1 MSRSNGKNPR
11 FDWRLNLSRA
21 RGGPSRSGHDGMNN
35 NNNNNNS
42 PHRSSTSSSSG
53 GTVSPPSS
61 CVSSDE
67 GDHRQSD
74 SPDATMIVVGCPRCM
89 MYVMLSEQDQ
99 KCPKCKSTVLVD
111 FNRGNDRSKKN

>member
-1 MSRSNGKNPR
+1 MSRSNGKSPR

-21 RGGPSRSGHDGMNN
+21 RGGPSTSGHDGM
-35 NNNNNNS
+35 NNNNNS

-53 GTVSPPSS
+53 GTASPPSS

-67 GDHRQSD
+67 AEQQQSD
-74 SPDATMIVVGCPRCM
+74 SPDASMIVVGCPRCM
-89 MYVMLSEQDQ
+89 MYVMLSEHDQ

-111 FNRGNDRSKKN
+111 FHRGNDRSKKN

>member
-1 MSRSNGKNPR
+1 MSRSNGKNSK

-21 RGGPSRSGHDGMNN
+21 RGGASTSAHDGRNN
-35 NNNNNNS
+35 NNSNS

-53 GTVSPPSS
+53 GTASPPSS

-67 GDHRQSD
+67 GEQRQSN
-74 SPDATMIVVGCPRCM
+74 SPDASMIVVGCPRCM